1 MFTPTPLRRNYAAAL
16 RDLRSQKAAVRE
28 AAAQDLSVVGSSNAR
43 EAADALG
50 PLLGDDT
57 AKVRIAALH
66 ALAALDARHLLDAIE
81 RCLDDGDTEV
91 RQAAVIS
98 LAEVGGDR
106 ALAALDRALAHRHN
120 DVRYQAL
127 LGLCKVSPARGL
139 AAARA
144 LLDSD
149 DLWIAAEAA
158 EQLGLLYE
166 LHPEHFSDDARDDA
180 RAALHA
186 ELLAA
191 RSARIAVAASM
202 SLARLGDA
210 RAYPALIAF
219 VGGERAIEGHDEAM
233 LAQDA
238 VDILGAAPDEFAPAA
253 REALARHAWKVV
265 PSMARALARASL
277 ARLGDRRAVR
287 EVIAGLDAFWQS
299 RRVESVHIARRA
311 RLREA
316 TPALVARLR
325 RRDTD
330 PLAIVDALADIGGPE
345 ALRGLEDTARDAE
358 DAELRDAARA
368 ALLRAERERPA

>member
-43 EAADALG
+43 EAADALA
-50 PLLGDDT
+50 PLLDDEA

-66 ALAALDARHLLDAIE
+66 ALGALDARHLLDAIA
-81 RCLDDGDTEV
+81 RRLDDGDSEV

-98 LAEVGGDR
+98 LAEIGGDR
-106 ALAALDRALAHRHN
+106 ALAALDRALAHAHN

-127 LGLCKVSPARGL
+127 LGLCKVSPPRGL
-139 AAARA
+139 DAARA
-144 LLDSD
+144 LLSSD
-149 DLWIAAEAA
+149 DPWIAAEAA
-158 EQLGLLYE
+158 EQLGLLAE
-166 LHPEHFSDDARDDA
+166 LHPGSFGEGCREAVRE
-180 RAALHA
+180 ALHA
-186 ELLAA
+186 ELTAA
-191 RSARIAVAASM
+191 RSGRIAVSAAM
-202 SLARLGDA
+202 SLARLGDD
-210 RAYPALIAF
+210 RAWPALIAF
-219 VGGERAIEGHDEAM
+219 VGGERAVEGQDEPM

-238 VDILGAAPDEFAPAA
+238 VDLLGGAPEPFAPAA

-265 PSMARALARASL
+265 PSMTRSLARASL
-277 ARLGDRRAVR
+277 ARLGDRRAIR

-299 RRVESVHIARRA
+299 RRLESVHIARRA

-316 TPALVARLR
+316 SDALVTRLK

-330 PLAIVDALADIGGPE
+330 PLAIVEALAEIGGDV
-345 ALRGLEDTARDAE
+345 AQRCLEETARDAD

-368 ALLRAERERPA
+368 ASQRLAQGGAA